1 VLSGLLKVE
10 SISATVCNELLEV
23 RAVRPL
29 LLLVKEG
36 YAKLQVGQ
44 ASASA
49 IVVHVLM
56 VFIRFM

>member
-1 VLSGLLKVE
+1 MLSGLLKVE

-36 YAKLQVGQ
+36 YAKLQVRQ
-44 ASASA
+44 ASA
-49 IVVHVLM
+49 IVVLVLM